1 MTAKPSPEE
10 KEKLLT
16 GCELFKPLSAERQLD
31 LFDAFEWVALED
43 GKEVIHEGEMADFLI
58 VVVSGVLEVYKKGAG
73 SRQLLGFARE
83 GTVLGEMGLISN
95 ERRYASCRSVEQTR
109 VGLLSYDKFDQI
121 KISNPYLYIDLLTSL
136 SKGMCRR
143 LRSTSDLVANLKK
156 RNEIAF
162 KAAEQILE
170 AALDA

>member
-1 MTAKPSPEE
+1 
-10 KEKLLT
+10 
-16 GCELFKPLSAERQLD
+16 
-31 LFDAFEWVALED
+31 
-43 GKEVIHEGEMADFLI
+43 
-58 VVVSGVLEVYKKGAG
+58 
-73 SRQLLGFARE
+73 
-83 GTVLGEMGLISN
+83 MGLISN

-109 VGLLSYDKFDQI
+109 VGLVSYDRFDQI

-143 LRSTSDLVANLKK
+143 LRTTSDLVANLKK